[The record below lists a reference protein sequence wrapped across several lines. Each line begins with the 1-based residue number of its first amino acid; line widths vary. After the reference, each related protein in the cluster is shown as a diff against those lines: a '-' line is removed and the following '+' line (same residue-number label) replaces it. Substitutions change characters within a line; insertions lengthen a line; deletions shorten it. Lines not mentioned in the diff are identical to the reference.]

1 MNKNQNFKSTGQRK
15 SWCTI
20 QTGVQH
26 YHRRNATYWCCQLAL
41 ETTFVDT
48 LIFSDSWHTVVFFL
62 AIIQSCEVGFQLYV

>member
-1 MNKNQNFKSTGQRK
+1 MYLVLIGIIQIIWIYNLKMNKNQNFKSTGQRK

-41 ETTFVDT
+41 ET
-48 LIFSDSWHTVVFFL
+48 
-62 AIIQSCEVGFQLYV
+62 